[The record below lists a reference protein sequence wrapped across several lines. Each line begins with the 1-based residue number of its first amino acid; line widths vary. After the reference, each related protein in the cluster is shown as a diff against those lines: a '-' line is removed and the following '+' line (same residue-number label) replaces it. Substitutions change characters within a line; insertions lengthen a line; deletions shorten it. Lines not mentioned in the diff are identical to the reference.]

1 MLDDHVDSHQ
11 VTPVRTINPNT
22 NPVPYPTNDDANQVP
37 QQHHHF
43 PSALAT
49 VTTHYGLFGPPPL
62 TDSPSASSL
71 TSLELSTVTSRLGSK
86 YRYHVFFACHATD
99 EEFVTHLV
107 SKLESDAATFRC
119 GYPSRCVVH
128 LYATIITIIVILFLL
143 APIKRFLFFARQQ
156 GLQQYADA

>member
-22 NPVPYPTNDDANQVP
+22 NPAPYSTNGDANQVP
-37 QQHHHF
+37 QQHHHS

-62 TDSPSASSL
+62 TDSPSTSSL

-99 EEFVTHLV
+99 EEFVTQLV

-119 GYPSRCVVH
+119 GYPSRCVH
-128 LYATIITIIVILFLL
+128 LCAIITIIVILFLL
-143 APIKRFLFFARQQ
+143 APIKKIFVFCTPTGTSAAR
-156 GLQQYADA
+156 